1 MVKIVTEILP
11 RIFDKSHQRG
21 DIKSLLVF
29 GLGDAPSEIA
39 YARLRDFQEHEF
51 DLKIDV
57 GNGNFAT
64 PMDILRKEA
73 KNNDFLSRESF
84 DRAQISASEFTS
96 IFTEL
101 LNKKNKATAVKKDK
115 GVESI
120 SWKEIKK
127 RIDDAKED
135 AKAEKKLSELQKKLL
150 SIFSPPPLLEAGQI
164 FRIQRALDAVS
175 SSLLTDSEARNA
187 LRAISLLATDIV
199 DKIEAAKKKHPDD
212 WEDFGSSKSLERKVN
227 RELTIALRRKPT
239 RRSVIYDEFVK
250 MHLDREIIKNAA
262 SRTFSGLSADG
273 LQREATEFSR
283 HI

>member
-73 KNNDFLSRESF
+73 NNNDFLSRESF

-199 DKIEAAKKKHPDD
+199 DKIEAATDT
-212 WEDFGSSKSLERKVN
+212 SRK
-227 RELTIALRRKPT
+227 
-239 RRSVIYDEFVK
+239 
-250 MHLDREIIKNAA
+250 
-262 SRTFSGLSADG
+262 
-273 LQREATEFSR
+273 
-283 HI
+283 